1 MSEDIIIDSLFPTPL
16 MKTNIGQNFSK
27 NEIKFI
33 DECEK
38 NLTINSGNKTSSNN
52 YVLNNKNFSSLKRKF
67 DKYIQTYFNEI
78 IRPKNKIK
86 PYITQSWIN
95 YTKENQYHHAHTHPN
110 SLISGVFYIDV
121 DNKTDKIKFFRKNEN
136 TIKIYTEDYNVF
148 NSESWWIPV
157 KNGDLILFPSHLQHC
172 VELKQT
178 KGIRKSLSFNVF
190 VKGVLGK
197 NEQLNELKL

>member
-1 MSEDIIIDSLFPTPL
+1 MSEDITIDALFPTPL
-16 MKTNIGQNFSK
+16 MRTNIGENFSK
-27 NEIKFI
+27 KEIKFI

-38 NLTINSGNKTSSNN
+38 NLTINSGNKTSSDN
-52 YVLNNKNFSSLKRKF
+52 YVLNNKNFSSLKNKF

-95 YTKENQYHHAHTHPN
+95 YTGEDQYHHTHAHPN

-121 DNKTDKIKFFRKNEN
+121 NEKTDRINFFKKNEN
-136 TIKIYTEDYNVF
+136 TIKIYTEDYNIF

-157 KNGDLILFPSHLQHC
+157 KNGDLILFPSHLQHS

-197 NEQLNELKL
+197 SEQLNELKL